1 MDMYS
6 AGGVTV
12 TDFRRRPY
20 TEFLYKHLE
29 GVNQQLETPR
39 FSFPTNLNR
48 QVTADYTVMRI
59 RVEAVINNN
68 FIPMDM

>member
-29 GVNQQLETPR
+29 GVNQQTWNLSLF
-39 FSFPTNLNR
+39 FSNQFEQTSNSRLYSD
-48 QVTADYTVMRI
+48 AYTSWGC
-59 RVEAVINNN
+59 
-68 FIPMDM
+68 DK